1 MPWFTSKEEYKLLNE
16 KDDSTGDDHDS
27 TGDDHD
33 SIDEDAQLSN
43 KYKIK
48 NYIENIYKFLG
59 DKYCFV
65 SGAFVI
71 QDDQQHLLTLLQ
83 SVKNHSLKMLGTS
96 VIYSHTKY
104 KAPGQEMYE
113 IHFPDKYNFILNC
126 KCSGLDE
133 HIYRPVRNIKWYP
146 FNSNGNNYIYLKLE
160 NYATKTLGH
169 LLEAKDRY
177 GKGKK
182 IACVKSRREDCDK
195 EKETGEQCRYKD
207 AEPNKPFES
216 PEKIIINGIEH
227 IVLETH
233 DRKGDEEFIPQVLN
247 DYLIDNNNKNLL
259 FNYNADNNS
268 VSIQLKLPR
277 GGTRK
282 RTTKTRKRTTTRK
295 RSTTK
300 TRKRSTT
307 TRKRSTRKIVK
318 AFNKYLIVR

>member
-1 MPWFTSKEEYKLLNE
+1 MPWFKPKEEYKLLDETDNSTA
-16 KDDSTGDDHDS
+16 DDYYDST
-27 TGDDHD
+27 
-33 SIDEDAQLSN
+33 DEDTTLGN

-83 SVKNHSLKMLGTS
+83 SVKNHSLKMLGTA

-113 IHFPDKYNFILNC
+113 IHFSDKYNFILNC
-126 KCSGLDE
+126 KCTGLDE

-146 FNSNGNNYIYLKLE
+146 FNANGNNYIYLKLE

-207 AEPNKPFES
+207 AETNKPFES
-216 PEKIIINGIEH
+216 PEKIIINGVEH

-233 DRKGDEEFIPQVLN
+233 GRKGDEAFIPQVLN
-247 DYLIDNNNKNLL
+247 DYLIDNNDMNLL

-268 VSIQLKLPR
+268 VSIQSKLPS
-277 GGTRK
+277 GGSRKRSTIRKRSTNRKRSTIRKRSTTRNRK
-282 RTTKTRKRTTTRK
+282 RTTKFRKRT
-295 RSTTK
+295 
-300 TRKRSTT
+300 
-307 TRKRSTRKIVK
+307 TRKIVK
-318 AFNKYLIVR
+318 AFNKY

>member
-1 MPWFTSKEEYKLLNE
+1 MPWFKPKEEYKLLDE
-16 KDDSTGDDHDS
+16 TDTST
-27 TGDDHD
+27 
-33 SIDEDAQLSN
+33 DEDTTLGN

-83 SVKNHSLKMLGTS
+83 SVKNHSLKMLGTA

-126 KCSGLDE
+126 KCTGLDE

-146 FNSNGNNYIYLKLE
+146 FNANGNNYIYLKLE
-160 NYATKTLGH
+160 NYATKTVGH
-169 LLEAKDRY
+169 VLEAKDRY

-207 AEPNKPFES
+207 AEPDKPFES
-216 PEKIIINGIEH
+216 PEKIIINGVEH

-233 DRKGDEEFIPQVLN
+233 GRKGDEAFIPQVLN
-247 DYLIDNNNKNLL
+247 DYLIDNNEDTLN
-259 FNYNADNNS
+259 FYYNVDNNS
-268 VSIQLKLPR
+268 VSIQSELPS

-282 RTTKTRKRTTTRK
+282 RTTIRKRTTKFRKRTTKFRKRTTTTRKRTTRK
-295 RSTTK
+295 R
-300 TRKRSTT
+300 T
-307 TRKRSTRKIVK
+307 TRKRTTTRKIVK
-318 AFNKYLIVR
+318 AFNKY